1 MSDIAIIKTIL
12 KRYKVLFV
20 CVTDGEV
27 EECVDPGGNG
37 DILNMWGGQGTRPA
51 KGGGKWTVG
60 IGQWRRLDAFK
71 MLEGSRDGLVA
82 TQNQPYAQSTTYQ
95 LCNVCVKS
103 VILQITVI
111 VNHIL
116 L

>member
-1 MSDIAIIKTIL
+1 MRGPWGKLGHIE
-12 KRYKVLFV
+12 Y
-20 CVTDGEV
+20 G
-27 EECVDPGGNG
+27 
-37 DILNMWGGQGTRPA
+37 GGQGTRPA
-51 KGGGKWTVG
+51 KGGAKWAVG

-71 MLEGSRDGLVA
+71 MLEGSRDELGT
-82 TQNQPYAQSTTYQ
+82 TQNQPYAQSK
-95 LCNVCVKS
+95 CHMFNVCVKS